1 MKHLALSSLTALL
14 LAACAVGPDYQRP
27 TLETPASW
35 RSGKALPANEPPET
49 LANLAWWTLIEDPV
63 LDGLVAEAL
72 ANNRDLKIA
81 AARIDEAAGMLGS
94 TRAQLFPQLGAGLSG
109 SRAQASQRGAKPRP
123 RISAAVP
130 ASTSACGKP
139 FSACACGTIPS
150 NTRTVSGSP
159 PAAASPSSR

>member
-63 LDGLVAEAL
+63 LDGLVAEGW
-72 ANNRDLKIA
+72 KI
-81 AARIDEAAGMLGS
+81 LGGRKHYKVRS
-94 TRAQLFPQLGAGLSG
+94 PGGHTLSL
-109 SRAQASQRGAKPRP
+109 
-123 RISAAVP
+123 
-130 ASTSACGKP
+130 
-139 FSACACGTIPS
+139 S
-150 NTRTVSGSP
+150 N
-159 PAAASPSSR
+159 SPSCPYMLKHVEADVRRIKRMEET